1 MVRTPGQDSAPIRNS
16 KSEIRNSS
24 VPFVDLKAQYQ
35 TIKHE
40 VDAAIARVIERTTFI
55 LGPEVKAFESAFAE
69 YLGARFCVAV
79 NSGTAAIQLALM
91 AGGVSAGDEVI
102 VPAFSFFATA
112 EAVSVLGATPV
123 FVDIDPVSYTL
134 DPEGVEKAITSRT
147 KAVIPVHLYGQ
158 PADLDPIFAL
168 AERHNLMVVEDAAQ
182 AHGAK
187 YKGRNVGALG
197 QAGCFSFYPSKNLG
211 AYGEGGAVVTNDE
224 GLARQLRLLRDH
236 GSTSKYAHKLVG
248 YNYRMEEIQAAV
260 LNVKLPHLDGW
271 NNLRRKHATYYG
283 DILRETRLVL
293 PTEMSYAHHVYHVY
307 AIQSDRRDEL
317 QSELTSA
324 GIQTGV
330 HYPIPIH
337 LQEAYAS
344 LGYKVG
350 DLPVTERLCE
360 RVLSLPMFAELT
372 EEQQSSIARLIVENP
387 EA

>member
-1 MVRTPGQDSAPIRNS
+1 MSNTLEHETQIRNS
-16 KSEIRNSS
+16 PSAIRNLP

-35 TIKHE
+35 SIKHE
-40 VDAAIARVIERTTFI
+40 VDAAIARVIERTAFI

-69 YLGARFCVAV
+69 YLGVRFCVAV

-91 AGGVSAGDEVI
+91 AGGVGAGDEVI

-134 DPEGVEKAITSRT
+134 DPEGTEKAITSRT
-147 KAVIPVHLYGQ
+147 KAIIPVHLYGQ
-158 PADLDPIFAL
+158 PADLDPIFVL
-168 AERHNLMVVEDAAQ
+168 ADRHNLMVVEDAAQ
-182 AHGAK
+182 AHGAE

-211 AYGEGGAVVTNDE
+211 AYGEGGAVVTHDE
-224 GLARQLRLLRDH
+224 ALARQLRLLRDH
-236 GSTSKYAHKLVG
+236 GSSSKYAHKLVG

-271 NNLRRKHATYYG
+271 NNLRRKHASYYG

-293 PTEMSYAHHVYHVY
+293 PTEMSYARHVYHVY

-324 GIQTGV
+324 GIQTGI

-344 LGYKVG
+344 LGYKLG

-372 EEQQSSIARLIVENP
+372 EEQQSSIARRILENP
-387 EA
+387 ES